1 MQILTSRKITRR
13 TIWLRRVGVVGLVV
27 LLAGAWFAYQPVKNR
42 YKIWKQ
48 QRALVQAKDFIE
60 QQDYPSAKLS
70 LNVALTAVPGDTH
83 ALRVAAELL
92 EQAGSPEA
100 MILRRRLVQLEPDS
114 LNDRVA
120 LINGVT

>member
-60 QQDYPSAKLS
+60 QQDYPAPNSRS
-70 LNVALTAVPGDTH
+70 MWP
-83 ALRVAAELL
+83 
-92 EQAGSPEA
+92 
-100 MILRRRLVQLEPDS
+100 
-114 LNDRVA
+114 
-120 LINGVT
+120 